1 MTHTLTLKH
10 LFIYLSF
17 GLVASPQSQ
26 PEMEYSLPEL
36 QAPRSNVA
44 DKPWPQVHSHTQRP
58 HGENIHTTHKYCTWH
73 FHHNLMWYIYLKGHF
88 PHRLS
93 QTYEPAENLCFC
105 RCEGPRR
112 EGIIQSRRQREAQH
126 PAHRRRHSRT
136 RLPGLHVEVRADLIC
151 REWERLRFLHKAN
164 TSVIIWFPSLQA
176 V

>member
-73 FHHNLMWYIYLKGHF
+73 FHHNLMWYIYVKGHF

-93 QTYEPAENLCFC
+93 QTYEPAENLCFAGV
-105 RCEGPRR
+105 RGHGERGSSKA
-112 EGIIQSRRQREAQH
+112 GGKGKHSIQHTDDATAEHDFLGCMSR
-126 PAHRRRHSRT
+126 
-136 RLPGLHVEVRADLIC
+136 
-151 REWERLRFLHKAN
+151 WEQ
-164 TSVIIWFPSLQA
+164 I
-176 V
+176 